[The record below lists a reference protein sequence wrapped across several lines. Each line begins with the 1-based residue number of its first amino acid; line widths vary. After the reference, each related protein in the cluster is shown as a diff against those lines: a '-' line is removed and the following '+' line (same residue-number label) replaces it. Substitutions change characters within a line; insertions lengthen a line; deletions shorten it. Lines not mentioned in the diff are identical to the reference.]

1 MSPKSVVRREAGRWA
16 AGALR
21 LTTAGPVLR
30 WRPTAR
36 LWSEAVAAPGVPD
49 RVRVRIADAVH
60 KGLIEIGQADRARR
74 VSIGALRRISGQR
87 ARADLLVRHARAE
100 IADGTPPSLP
110 AAVAAGLAWA
120 DARLAA
126 GDTSQAA
133 TWALA
138 VSRLLFDRRLH
149 FDRLTS
155 PLAADPAGYL
165 REWLASTTVRAM
177 SAPRGRSGPAV
188 APPAGRPHRLL
199 IATSGNHGFID
210 VVRRHFEQH
219 RGVEV
224 RFLDPAEDGV
234 HVPLLEDQRVMIEH
248 FLGGEKAF
256 GEQAAAWLRPHLEW
270 ADTAF
275 VDWCAALAVVFGA
288 VDPGTT
294 RVIVRLHSF
303 EAFSLWPHLVD
314 FTRVD
319 DLVFVSDVLRDL
331 VVPMVPAT
339 AATRPH
345 VVSNAMNL
353 RAFQRDKDPQA
364 RFTLGLV
371 GIKALAKDP
380 RWAVEVLKHLR
391 ARDARYRLV
400 MFGRELD
407 ATASAD
413 NGRYWEGFLAE
424 IADLEAAG
432 AVVRAGQ
439 HDDIPAALT
448 EVGVILSS
456 SVRESFHCALAE
468 GAASGAIPVVRD
480 WPFFAGRPASARTIF
495 PADWVV
501 DTPAEAADRILALTA
516 DEATWRRA
524 GALAAE
530 HAIAAW
536 DWEVTRNDF
545 DRLILGTP
553 ELSSA
558 APAAGIRA
566 DSAA

>member
-1 MSPKSVVRREAGRWA
+1 MSSARAVRRVAGRWA

-21 LTTAGPVLR
+21 TATTPAVLR

-36 LWSEAVAAPGVPD
+36 LWSAAVAAPGVPD

-74 VSIGALRRISGQR
+74 VSSAGLRRISSQR
-87 ARADLLVRHARAE
+87 ARADLLVRQARAE
-100 IADGTPPSLP
+100 IADGTPPTLP
-110 AAVAAGLAWA
+110 AAVAAELAWA
-120 DARLAA
+120 DARLA
-126 GDTSQAA
+126 GGNTRQAA
-133 TWALA
+133 LSALT

-155 PLAADPAGYL
+155 PLAADPVGYL
-165 REWLASTTVRAM
+165 REWHASTTVRSL
-177 SAPRGRSGPAV
+177 SAPRGRSGPA
-188 APPAGRPHRLL
+188 ATAPAGRPHRLL
-199 IATSGNHGFID
+199 IATYGNHGFID

-219 RGVEV
+219 PGVEV
-224 RFLDPAEDGV
+224 RFVDPGEDGV
-234 HVPLLEDQRVMIEH
+234 HVPLLGNQRVMIEH

-256 GEQAAAWLRPHLEW
+256 GEKAAEWLRPHLEW

-303 EAFSLWPHLVD
+303 EAFALWPHLVD
-314 FTRVD
+314 FSRVD

-331 VVPMVPAT
+331 VAATVPAT
-339 AATRPH
+339 AGGPRMH
-345 VVSNAMNL
+345 VVTNAMNL

-380 RWAVEVLKHLR
+380 RWAVEVLEHLR
-391 ARDARYRLV
+391 ARDTRYRLV

-407 ATASAD
+407 AAASAD
-413 NGRYWEGFLAE
+413 AGRYWESFLAE
-424 IADLEAAG
+424 IADLEAVG

-439 HDDIPAALT
+439 HEDIPAALT

-456 SVRESFHCALAE
+456 SVRESFHCGLAE
-468 GAASGAIPVVRD
+468 GAASGAVPVVRD

-495 PADWVV
+495 PSDWVV
-501 DTPAEAADRILALTA
+501 DTPAEAAARILALTS
-516 DEATWRRA
+516 DDGTWRRA
-524 GALAAE
+524 GAQAAD

-536 DWEVTRNDF
+536 DWQVTRNDF

-558 APAAGIRA
+558 TPAAGMRA
-566 DSAA
+566 GH